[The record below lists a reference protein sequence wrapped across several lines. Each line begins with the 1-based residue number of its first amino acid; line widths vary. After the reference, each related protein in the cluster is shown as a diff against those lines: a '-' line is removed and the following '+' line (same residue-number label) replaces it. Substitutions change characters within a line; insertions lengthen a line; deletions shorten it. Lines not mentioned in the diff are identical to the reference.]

1 MDLLSHAIVGAATA
15 MLVARQGETRTAA
28 IAGAAA
34 ALLPDADALIRSS
47 SDPLVYFEFHRHFT
61 HSLIFIPAGALL
73 VAAVLRLVMRRATF
87 GRLYLFCVLGIALA
101 GLLDACTSY
110 GTHLLWPFVDAR
122 AAWNLISVLDP
133 VFTLLIAV
141 PVVLALKK
149 TRHGE
154 KSAPWAIFGL
164 ALGAMYLALGLLQHQ
179 RALRELEN
187 YAEQQGLAAERLMVK
202 PTFAN
207 LVLWRG
213 IVQTSEH
220 IHVAAIRPGIFGPG
234 RVYAGERASRLSFA
248 DLDAIQ
254 SGSRLRSDI
263 ERFSFFSD
271 GLLTRVNGALD
282 QLGDARYSMRPDSL
296 EPIWSIRFELDQP
309 EQPVSVVTDRE
320 MSALDRSRFVHMLWG
335 LP

>member
-1 MDLLSHAIVGAATA
+1 MDLLSHAVVGAATA

-73 VAAVLRLVMRRATF
+73 IAAVLRLVIRRTTF

-122 AAWNLISVLDP
+122 AAWNLVSVLDP

-149 TRHGE
+149 IRHRE
-154 KSAPWAIFGL
+154 SARWAMCGL

-179 RALRELEN
+179 RALRALEE
-187 YAEQQGLAAERLMVK
+187 YADQQGLAAERLMVK

-213 IVQTSEH
+213 IVQTPEY
-220 IHVAAIRPGIFGPG
+220 IHVAAIRPGIFGPA
-234 RVYAGERASRLSFA
+234 RVYAGERNARLTSN
-248 DLDAIQ
+248 DLEAVPA
-254 SGSRLRSDI
+254 GSRLRSDI

-271 GLLTRVNGALD
+271 GLLTRVDGALH

-296 EPIWSIRFELDQP
+296 KPIWSIRFDLDRP

-320 MSALDRSRFVHMLWG
+320 MSASDRSRFVHMLWG